1 MRGLPA
7 AVWKKPADLHKKDGW
22 RRLQA
27 GLLPAAIFVRSD
39 ITVYRKFIV
48 FIHEVWYNTKEQGL
62 TAPRSA
68 EDKGKE
74 KQIT

>member
-1 MRGLPA
+1 M
-7 AVWKKPADLHKKDGW
+7 
-22 RRLQA
+22 
-27 GLLPAAIFVRSD
+27 LPAAIFVRSD

-62 TAPRSA
+62 TVPRSA

>member
-1 MRGLPA
+1 MRPA
-7 AVWKKPADLHKKDGW
+7 STVLIMQLSNS
-22 RRLQA
+22 RA